1 MMRCCEGLARFPP
14 VQLPLDFQISLAHA
28 MVMSDVS
35 DIVAA
40 KAAFYTAFGAVRPTI
55 AGQPG

>member
-1 MMRCCEGLARFPP
+1 
-14 VQLPLDFQISLAHA
+14 LPLDFQISLAHA